1 MKILAILIT
10 GLMLASCSGH
20 IVPPSVKLGK
30 KCTQAE
36 DGQIVYSYIWL
47 HKKGEEVTAN
57 AKTCE
62 LIK

>member
-1 MKILAILIT
+1 
-10 GLMLASCSGH
+10 MLASCSGH

-47 HKKGEEVTAN
+47 HKKGEKLTAN

>member
-36 DGQIVYSYIWL
+36 YGQIVYSYIWL
-47 HKKGEEVTAN
+47 HKKGEELTAN